1 MKIIDKI
8 KSAMTLSHRAIFQK
22 YLPLIIFLV
31 PPLLVLVIFMGYPV
45 IYTIWRSFFD
55 AAGNFIG
62 LGNYYRI
69 ITNARTLIALRN
81 NALWVMIV
89 PFIVTTL
96 GLIYAILTEKIS
108 WSGLF
113 LVILFIPLVV
123 SGLAAGVTFRFM
135 YANNPDVGALNAVSQ
150 AIVHTFRPPGL
161 YPGARPSL
169 PDQYQETDN
178 GDILYKNNVETD
190 NEVYFPLGGVSPQL
204 VPDSANEVNVPEPTE
219 NGISGAIWLDFVSGG
234 GGTRGQPDPGK
245 MGLPGARVDIVNNN
259 GEVQATTY
267 TDEDGGFKFEDVSSD
282 NFQVQLNASNFREPF
297 GGFYWLG
304 PNLVLPATMF
314 AYIWIST
321 GLALLIIK
329 AGLSNI
335 DRHLL
340 EAGRIAGAN
349 EFQIFRHITIP
360 LLKPILLV
368 VFIRTVISVL
378 KVFDIVLVIAPE
390 SSRGDAT
397 VLALEMWRASFGG
410 MRDFGLGSALATV
423 LFLLILP
430 VLLFNV
436 RRFSFED

>member
-8 KSAMTLSHRAIFQK
+8 KSAMTSRHRALFQK
-22 YLPLIIFLV
+22 YLPLAVFLV
-31 PPLLVLVIFMGYPV
+31 PPLLVLAVFMGYPV
-45 IYTIWRSFFD
+45 IYTIWRSFFGR
-55 AAGNFIG
+55 AGDFVG
-62 LGNYYRI
+62 LENYYRI
-69 ITNARTLIALRN
+69 ITNPRMLTALRN
-81 NALWVMIV
+81 NALWVLVV

-96 GLIYAILTEKIS
+96 GLIYAILTERIS

-113 LVILFIPLVV
+113 QIILFIPLVV

-135 YANNPDVGALNAVSQ
+135 YANDPDVGALNAASQ
-150 AIVHTFRPPGL
+150 AIAHTVRPPGL
-161 YPGARPSL
+161 YPGARPAL
-169 PDQYQETDN
+169 PENYTETDA
-178 GDILYKNNVETD
+178 GDLVYTENIDTGSK
-190 NEVYFPLGGVSPQL
+190 VYFPLGGIRPQL
-204 VPDSANEVNVPEPTE
+204 VPDNAAEVKVPESPE
-219 NGISGAIWLDFVSGG
+219 DGIAGAVWLDFARGG
-234 GGTRGQPDPGK
+234 EGTRGQPDPGK
-245 MGLPGARVDIVNNN
+245 SGLPGARVDVISD
-259 GEVQATTY
+259 GEVLATTY
-267 TDEDGGFKFEDVSSD
+267 TDDDGSFIFENISAEDA
-282 NFQVQLNASNFREPF
+282 QVQLNSSNFREPF

-314 AYIWIST
+314 GYIWIST
-321 GLALLIIK
+321 GLSLLIIK

-340 EAGRIAGAN
+340 EAGRIAGAS
-349 EFQIFRHITIP
+349 EFQIFRYITVP
-360 LLKPILLV
+360 LLQPILLV

-378 KVFDIVLVIAPE
+378 KVFDLVLVIAPE
-390 SSRGDAT
+390 SSRGNAT

>member
-1 MKIIDKI
+1 MKIVDKI
-8 KSAMTLSHRAIFQK
+8 KSTMTPSHRAFFQK
-22 YLPLIIFLV
+22 YFPLIVFLV
-31 PPLLVLVIFMGYPV
+31 PPLLILAIFMGYPV

-55 AAGNFIG
+55 ATGNFVG
-62 LGNYYRI
+62 LDNYYRI
-69 ITNARTLIALRN
+69 ITSARTLTALRN

-113 LVILFIPLVV
+113 LIILFIPLVV

-135 YANNPDVGALNAVSQ
+135 YAYNPDLGALNAASQ
-150 AIVHTFRPPGL
+150 AIVHMVRPPGL

-169 PDQYQETDN
+169 PDQYTKTDDGHLLYEGEIEA
-178 GDILYKNNVETD
+178 GDMA
-190 NEVYFPLGGVSPQL
+190 YFPLGGISPQL
-204 VPDSANEVNVPEPTE
+204 VPDDASEVTVPEPIE
-219 NGISGAIWLDFVSGG
+219 NGISGAVWLDFITGG
-234 GGTRGQPDPGK
+234 GGTRGQPDSGK
-245 MGLPGARVDIVNNN
+245 MGLPGARVDIAYN

-267 TDEDGGFKFEDVSSD
+267 TNEDGSFTFEDVSSN
-282 NFQVQLNASNFREPF
+282 NFRIQLNASTFREPF

-321 GLALLIIK
+321 GLALLLIK

-378 KVFDIVLVIAPE
+378 KVFDIVLVVAPE
-390 SSRGDAT
+390 ASRGNAT
-397 VLALEMWRASFGG
+397 VLALEMWRVSFGG